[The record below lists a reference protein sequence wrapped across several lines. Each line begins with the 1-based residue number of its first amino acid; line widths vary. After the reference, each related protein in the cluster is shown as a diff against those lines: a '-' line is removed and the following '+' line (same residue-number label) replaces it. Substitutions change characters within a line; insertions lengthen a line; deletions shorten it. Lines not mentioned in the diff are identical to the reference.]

1 MIYVFFIGDYLKMSK
16 ENLLLQ
22 EKELTKL
29 TPMIKFLLSSKK
41 AKVFEKCLSAT
52 MNFQVAQCVIRCLV
66 RS

>member
-1 MIYVFFIGDYLKMSK
+1 MVYVFFIGDYLKMSK

-29 TPMIKFLLSSKK
+29 TAMIKFLLSSKT
-41 AKVFEKCLSAT
+41 ATFFEQYLSAIL
-52 MNFQVAQCVIRCLV
+52 NFQVAQSIILYLV

>member
-1 MIYVFFIGDYLKMSK
+1 MVYVFFIGDYLKMSK

-41 AKVFEKCLSAT
+41 AKFFEQYLSAT
-52 MNFQVAQCVIRCLV
+52 MKFQVAQSIILYLARP
-66 RS
+66 